1 MTSFWVVAGILTIG
15 ALLFIVPT
23 LISKGTSRTGVIR
36 KAANVSIYRDQLA
49 ELESDLRSD
58 VLSKEQYD
66 QSKRELQQ
74 RMIQD
79 VPEGESL
86 ATMVIT
92 SSNRG
97 NIATIT
103 VLMLAIPLMAVSL
116 YLWIGNTKGLTPQ
129 PISEQQSPMSGSE
142 SESESGHQNFSSVLD
157 SLIARLREQP
167 NDVEGWIMLGRTY
180 AIMQRFN
187 EAKIAYEQVIAL
199 SPESP
204 ELLVDYADIVA
215 MTNGGSLQGEP
226 MELVNK
232 ALSLSPKNPKALALA
247 GTAAFEQKNFK
258 QAASYWEKLLVQ
270 IPPES
275 KLAQSVKE
283 SITEAKSLAS
293 GKGSTMAGMQN
304 QAATSNQNS
313 PPPASQAITASP
325 NADSAGATGATLTGT
340 VTLSATLAGKVSP
353 DDTLFIFARATD
365 GPPMPRAISVKKV
378 RDLPASFLLTD
389 GMGARPDLKIS
400 NVPQL
405 IISARIT
412 KSGKAMPES
421 GDLQGFSQK
430 VKPGDKN
437 INIMIDQQIP

>member
-23 LISKGTSRTGVIR
+23 LLSKGTSRTGVIR

-58 VLSKEQYD
+58 VLNKEQYD

-74 RMIQD
+74 RMVQD
-79 VPEGESL
+79 VPEGDSL
-86 ATMVIT
+86 ASMVIAG
-92 SSNRG
+92 SHRG

-103 VLMLAIPLMAVSL
+103 VMMLAIPLMAVSL

-129 PISEQQSPMSGSE
+129 PIPEQQSPMSGSGP
-142 SESESGHQNFSSVLD
+142 ESESGHQNFSSVLD

-167 NDVEGWIMLGRTY
+167 DDVEGWIMLGRTY

-187 EAKIAYEQVIAL
+187 EAKIAYERVVAL

-293 GKGSTMAGMQN
+293 GKGSTMSGMQN

-313 PPPASQAITASP
+313 PPPASQAAAA
-325 NADSAGATGATLTGT
+325 NQNAGAAGAAGATLTGT

-353 DDTLFIFARATD
+353 DDTLFIFARATE

-437 INIMIDQQIP
+437 INIVIDQQVP

>member
-92 SSNRG
+92 SSNRS

-129 PISEQQSPMSGSE
+129 PISEQQSPMSGSGP
-142 SESESGHQNFSSVLD
+142 ESESGHQNFSSVLD

>member
-15 ALLFIVPT
+15 ALLFILPT
-23 LISKGTSRTGVIR
+23 LLRKGNNQTGIIR

-58 VLSKEQYD
+58 VLSKDQYE

-74 RMIQD
+74 RMLQD
-79 VPEGESL
+79 VPEGES
-86 ATMVIT
+86 MT
-92 SSNRG
+92 STVMASGNRSNV
-97 NIATIT
+97 ATIT
-103 VLMLAIPLMAVSL
+103 VMVLAIPLLAVSL
-116 YLWIGNTKGLTPQ
+116 YLWLGNTKGLTPQ
-129 PISEQQSPMSGSE
+129 PAPEQMPMVE
-142 SESESGHQNFSSVLD
+142 EAAGHQNFSSVLD
-157 SLIARLREQP
+157 SLIARLRDQP
-167 NDVEGWIMLGRTY
+167 DDLEGWIMLGRTY

-187 EAKIAYEQVIAL
+187 EAKIAYERVLAL

-215 MTNGGSLQGEP
+215 MTNEGSLLGKP
-226 MELVNK
+226 MELINR
-232 ALSLSPKNPKALALA
+232 ALSLDPNNPKALALA

-258 QAASYWEKLLVQ
+258 QAAVYWEKLLVH

-275 KLAQSVKE
+275 KLAQSVKD
-283 SITEAKSLAS
+283 SIAEAKSLAT
-293 GKGSTMAGMQN
+293 GKGTAMAQMQT
-304 QAATSNQNS
+304 QTPSSQNT
-313 PPPASQAITASP
+313 PPAANKSAV
-325 NADSAGATGATLTGT
+325 AGAGAAPVAAGNTLSGT
-340 VTLSATLAGKVSP
+340 VTLSPALAGKVSP
-353 DDTLFIFARATD
+353 DDTLFIFARAKE
-365 GPPMPRAISVKKV
+365 GPPMPRAISVKKA

-421 GDLQGFSQK
+421 GDLQGFSQT
-430 VKPGDKN
+430 VKPGDNN
-437 INIMIDQQIP
+437 INIVIDRQIP

>member
-92 SSNRG
+92 STNRG

-129 PISEQQSPMSGSE
+129 PISEQQSPMSGSGP
-142 SESESGHQNFSSVLD
+142 ESESGHQNFSSVLD

-304 QAATSNQNS
+304 QVATSNQNS

>member
-23 LISKGTSRTGVIR
+23 LLSKGISRTGVIR

-74 RMIQD
+74 RMVQD
-79 VPEGESL
+79 VPEEESL
-86 ATMVIT
+86 ASMVIAG
-92 SSNRG
+92 SHRG

-103 VLMLAIPLMAVSL
+103 VIMLAIPLMAVSL

-129 PISEQQSPMSGSE
+129 PIPEQQSPMSG

-167 NDVEGWIMLGRTY
+167 DDVEGWIMLGRTY

-187 EAKIAYEQVIAL
+187 EAKIAYERVVAL

-258 QAASYWEKLLVQ
+258 QAANYWEKLLVQ

-313 PPPASQAITASP
+313 PPPASPAATTSQNAGAAGTAS
-325 NADSAGATGATLTGT
+325 ATLTGT

-353 DDTLFIFARATD
+353 DDTLFIFARATE

-437 INIMIDQQIP
+437 INIVIDQQIP

>member
-129 PISEQQSPMSGSE
+129 PIPEQQSPMSGSGP
-142 SESESGHQNFSSVLD
+142 ESESGHQNFSSVLD

>member
-15 ALLFIVPT
+15 ALLFILPT
-23 LISKGTSRTGVIR
+23 LLRKGNGRTGIIR
-36 KAANVSIYRDQLA
+36 EAANVSIYRDQLA
-49 ELESDLRSD
+49 ELEADLRSD
-58 VLSKEQYD
+58 VLSKEQYE

-74 RMIQD
+74 RMVQD
-79 VPEGESL
+79 VPEGESM
-86 ATMVIT
+86 TSMVMAGGNR
-92 SSNRG
+92 SNV
-97 NIATIT
+97 ATIT
-103 VLMLAIPLMAVSL
+103 VMVLAIPLLAVSL
-116 YLWIGNTKGLTPQ
+116 YLWLGNTKGLTPQ
-129 PISEQQSPMSGSE
+129 PAPEQMPVAE
-142 SESESGHQNFSSVLD
+142 EAGHQNFSSVLD

-167 NDVEGWIMLGRTY
+167 NDLEGWIMLGRTY

-187 EAKIAYEQVIAL
+187 EAKVAYEQVLAL

-204 ELLVDYADIVA
+204 ELLVDYADIMA
-215 MTNGGSLQGEP
+215 MTNEGSLLGKP
-226 MELVNK
+226 MELINR
-232 ALSLSPKNPKALALA
+232 ALSLDPENPKALALA

-258 QAASYWEKLLVQ
+258 QAAVYWEKLLVH
-270 IPPES
+270 IPAES
-275 KLAQSVKE
+275 KLAQSVKD
-283 SITEAKSLAS
+283 SIAEAKSLAT
-293 GKGSTMAGMQN
+293 GKGSTMAGMQTQIPN
-304 QAATSNQNS
+304 SQNA
-313 PPPASQAITASP
+313 PPV
-325 NADSAGATGATLTGT
+325 ADKSVVAGAGTAAAETGSTLSGT
-340 VTLSATLAGKVSP
+340 VTLSAAFAGKASP
-353 DDTLFIFARATD
+353 DDTLFIFARATE

-437 INIMIDQQIP
+437 INIVIDQQVP

>member
-23 LISKGTSRTGVIR
+23 LLSKGTSRTGVIR

-74 RMIQD
+74 RMVQD

-86 ATMVIT
+86 ASMVIT
-92 SSNRG
+92 GSNRG

-167 NDVEGWIMLGRTY
+167 DDVEGWIMLGRTY

-187 EAKIAYEQVIAL
+187 EAKIAYERVIAL

-293 GKGSTMAGMQN
+293 GNGSTMTGMQK
-304 QAATSNQNS
+304 QASTSNQNS
-313 PPPASQAITASP
+313 PPPTSQATTTSP
-325 NADSAGATGATLTGT
+325 NAGAASATGATLTGT
-340 VTLSATLAGKVSP
+340 VTLSAALAGKVSP
-353 DDTLFIFARATD
+353 DDTLFIFARATE

-437 INIMIDQQIP
+437 INIVIDQQVP

>member
-92 SSNRG
+92 SSNRS

-129 PISEQQSPMSGSE
+129 PISEQQSPMSGSGP
-142 SESESGHQNFSSVLD
+142 ESESGHQNFSSVLD

-325 NADSAGATGATLTGT
+325 NADSADATGATLTGT
-340 VTLSATLAGKVSP
+340 VTLSATLAEKVSP

>member
-129 PISEQQSPMSGSE
+129 PISEQQSPMSGSGP
-142 SESESGHQNFSSVLD
+142 ESESGHQNFSSVLD

>member
-129 PISEQQSPMSGSE
+129 PISEQQSPMSGSGP
-142 SESESGHQNFSSVLD
+142 ESESGHQNFSSVLD

-304 QAATSNQNS
+304 QVATSNQNS

>member
-23 LISKGTSRTGVIR
+23 LLSKGTSRTGVIR

-74 RMIQD
+74 RMVQD
-79 VPEGESL
+79 VPEGDSL
-86 ATMVIT
+86 ASMVIAG
-92 SSNRG
+92 SHRG

-103 VLMLAIPLMAVSL
+103 VMMLAIPLMAVSL

-129 PISEQQSPMSGSE
+129 PIPEQQSPMSGSGP
-142 SESESGHQNFSSVLD
+142 ESESGHQNFSSVLD

-167 NDVEGWIMLGRTY
+167 DDVEGWIMLGRTY

-187 EAKIAYEQVIAL
+187 EAKIAYERVVAL

-293 GKGSTMAGMQN
+293 GKGSTMSGMQN

-313 PPPASQAITASP
+313 PPPASQAAAA
-325 NADSAGATGATLTGT
+325 NQNAGAAGAAGATLTGT

-353 DDTLFIFARATD
+353 DDTLFIFARATE

-437 INIMIDQQIP
+437 INIVIDQQVP

>member
-129 PISEQQSPMSGSE
+129 PISEQQSPMSGSGP
-142 SESESGHQNFSSVLD
+142 ESESGHQNFSSVLD

-437 INIMIDQQIP
+437 INIVIDQQVP

>member
-92 SSNRG
+92 SSNRS

-129 PISEQQSPMSGSE
+129 PISEQQSPMSGSGP
-142 SESESGHQNFSSVLD
+142 ESESGHQNFSSVLD

-437 INIMIDQQIP
+437 INIVIDQQVP

>member
-129 PISEQQSPMSGSE
+129 PISEQQSPMSGSGP
-142 SESESGHQNFSSVLD
+142 ESESGHQNFSSVLD

-270 IPPES
+270 IPR
-275 KLAQSVKE
+275 V
-283 SITEAKSLAS
+283 
-293 GKGSTMAGMQN
+293 
-304 QAATSNQNS
+304 
-313 PPPASQAITASP
+313 
-325 NADSAGATGATLTGT
+325 
-340 VTLSATLAGKVSP
+340 
-353 DDTLFIFARATD
+353 
-365 GPPMPRAISVKKV
+365 
-378 RDLPASFLLTD
+378 
-389 GMGARPDLKIS
+389 
-400 NVPQL
+400 
-405 IISARIT
+405 
-412 KSGKAMPES
+412 
-421 GDLQGFSQK
+421 
-430 VKPGDKN
+430 
-437 INIMIDQQIP
+437 

>member
-92 SSNRG
+92 SSNHS

-129 PISEQQSPMSGSE
+129 PISEQQSPMSGSGP
-142 SESESGHQNFSSVLD
+142 ESESGHQNFSSVLD

>member
-92 SSNRG
+92 SSNHS

-129 PISEQQSPMSGSE
+129 PISEQQLPMSGSGP
-142 SESESGHQNFSSVLD
+142 ESESGHQNFSSVLD

>member
-15 ALLFIVPT
+15 ALLFILPT
-23 LISKGTSRTGVIR
+23 LLRKKGNSKTGVIR
-36 KAANVSIYRDQLA
+36 EAANVSIYRDQLA
-49 ELESDLRSD
+49 ELEADLRSD
-58 VLSKEQYD
+58 VLSKEQYE

-74 RMIQD
+74 RMVQD
-79 VPEGESL
+79 VPEGES
-86 ATMVIT
+86 MT
-92 SSNRG
+92 SMIIAEDNR
-97 NIATIT
+97 NNFATIT
-103 VLMLAIPLMAVSL
+103 VMVLAIPLLAVSL
-116 YLWIGNTKGLTPQ
+116 YLWLGNTKGLTPQ
-129 PISEQQSPMSGSE
+129 PIPEQAPMAE
-142 SESESGHQNFSSVLD
+142 AGHQNFSSVLD
-157 SLIARLREQP
+157 SLIARLRDQP
-167 NDVEGWIMLGRTY
+167 DDLEGWIMLGRTY

-187 EAKIAYEQVIAL
+187 EAKIAYERVIAL

-215 MTNGGSLQGEP
+215 MTNDGSLLGKP

-232 ALSLSPKNPKALALA
+232 ALSLDPRNPKALALA

-258 QAASYWEKLLVQ
+258 QAAVYWEQLLVQ

-283 SITEAKSLAS
+283 SIAEAKSLAT
-293 GKGSTMAGMQN
+293 GKGSAMAGMQT
-304 QAATSNQNS
+304 QTPT
-313 PPPASQAITASP
+313 PPPADKTVV
-325 NADSAGATGATLTGT
+325 TGAAADAAGSTLSGT
-340 VTLSATLAGKVSP
+340 VTLSPAFAGKVSP
-353 DDTLFIFARATD
+353 DDTLFIFARATE

-378 RDLPASFLLTD
+378 RDLPISFLLTD

-405 IISARIT
+405 IINVRIT

-437 INIMIDQQIP
+437 INIVIDQQVP

>member
-15 ALLFIVPT
+15 ALLFILPT
-23 LISKGTSRTGVIR
+23 LLRKGNSRTGIIR
-36 KAANVSIYRDQLA
+36 EAANVSIYRDQLA
-49 ELESDLRSD
+49 ELEADLRSD
-58 VLSKEQYD
+58 VLSKEQYE

-74 RMIQD
+74 RMVQD
-79 VPEGESL
+79 VPEGKFMASVVM
-86 ATMVIT
+86 TGG
-92 SSNRG
+92 NRS

-103 VLMLAIPLMAVSL
+103 VMVLAIPLLAVSL
-116 YLWIGNTKGLTPQ
+116 YLWLGNTKGLTPQ
-129 PISEQQSPMSGSE
+129 PTPEQMPMAE
-142 SESESGHQNFSSVLD
+142 EAGHQNFSSVLD

-167 NDVEGWIMLGRTY
+167 NDLEGWIMLGRTY

-187 EAKIAYEQVIAL
+187 EAKVAYEQVLAL

-215 MTNGGSLQGEP
+215 MTNDGSLLGKP

-232 ALSLSPKNPKALALA
+232 ALSLDPKNPKALALA

-258 QAASYWEKLLVQ
+258 QAAAYWEKLLVQ

-283 SITEAKSLAS
+283 SIAEAKSLAT
-293 GKGSTMAGMQN
+293 GKGSTMAGMQTQTPN
-304 QAATSNQNS
+304 SQNT
-313 PPPASQAITASP
+313 PPA
-325 NADSAGATGATLTGT
+325 ADKSVVAGAGAGTAAVATGSTLSGT
-340 VTLSATLAGKVSP
+340 VTLSTAFAGKVSP
-353 DDTLFIFARATD
+353 DDTLFIFARATE
-365 GPPMPRAISVKKV
+365 GPPMPRAIAVKKV

-437 INIMIDQQIP
+437 INIVIDQQVP

>member
-1 MTSFWVVAGILTIG
+1 MV
-15 ALLFIVPT
+15 
-23 LISKGTSRTGVIR
+23 
-36 KAANVSIYRDQLA
+36 
-49 ELESDLRSD
+49 
-58 VLSKEQYD
+58 
-66 QSKRELQQ
+66 
-74 RMIQD
+74 QD

-86 ATMVIT
+86 ASMVIT
-92 SSNRG
+92 GSNRG

-167 NDVEGWIMLGRTY
+167 DDVEGWIMLGRTY

-187 EAKIAYEQVIAL
+187 EAKIAYERVIAL

-293 GKGSTMAGMQN
+293 GKGSTMAGIQN
-304 QAATSNQNS
+304 QAAPSNQNS
-313 PPPASQAITASP
+313 PPPASQATAASP
-325 NADSAGATGATLTGT
+325 NAGSAGAAGATLTGT
-340 VTLSATLAGKVSP
+340 VTLSAALAGKVSP
-353 DDTLFIFARATD
+353 DDTLFIFARATE

-437 INIMIDQQIP
+437 INIVIDQQVP

>member
-15 ALLFIVPT
+15 ALLFILPT
-23 LISKGTSRTGVIR
+23 LLRKGNSRTGIIR
-36 KAANVSIYRDQLA
+36 EAANVSIYRDQLA
-49 ELESDLRSD
+49 ELEADLRSD
-58 VLSKEQYD
+58 VLSKEQYE

-74 RMIQD
+74 RMVQD
-79 VPEGESL
+79 VPEGES
-86 ATMVIT
+86 MT
-92 SSNRG
+92 SMAMAGGNRSNV
-97 NIATIT
+97 ATIT
-103 VLMLAIPLMAVSL
+103 VMVLAIPLLAVSL
-116 YLWIGNTKGLTPQ
+116 YLWLGNTKGLTPQ
-129 PISEQQSPMSGSE
+129 PAPEQMPIAE
-142 SESESGHQNFSSVLD
+142 EAGHQNFSSVLD

-167 NDVEGWIMLGRTY
+167 NDLEGWIMLGRTY
-180 AIMQRFN
+180 AIMQRFS
-187 EAKIAYEQVIAL
+187 EAKVAYEQVLAL

-215 MTNGGSLQGEP
+215 MTNGGSLQGKP

-232 ALSLSPKNPKALALA
+232 ALSLDPKNPKALALA

-258 QAASYWEKLLVQ
+258 QAAAYWEKLLVQ

-283 SITEAKSLAS
+283 SIAEAKSLAT
-293 GKGSTMAGMQN
+293 GKGSTMAGIQTQTPNSQN
-304 QAATSNQNS
+304 T
-313 PPPASQAITASP
+313 PPA
-325 NADSAGATGATLTGT
+325 ADKSVVAGAGAGTTAVAPGSTLSGT
-340 VTLSATLAGKVSP
+340 VTLSAAFAGKASP
-353 DDTLFIFARATD
+353 DDTLFIFARATE

-378 RDLPASFLLTD
+378 RDLPISFLLTD

-437 INIMIDQQIP
+437 INIVIDQQVP